1 MATLTD
7 IETQVLEEIGEN
19 LTTAIVWDGSTEL
32 REALADGLDELGM
45 LGKFFERSLVLALEA
60 DVSFYSLS
68 CENFYPF
75 YIKRATLLDQ
85 NRELD
90 CDSLIRLAGQDK
102 KFLIS
107 RASPRQFIPLSSEL
121 IMIYPCYAAVGGAVQ
136 LDMVGVPSHYAT
148 ATEYVGLQEELE
160 QALIHYGKYHLML
173 RAGGLDGMAMQEYE
187 FFLKAAGADQQYAHH
202 RKALREYRLKEFGE
216 A

>member
-7 IETQVLEEIGEN
+7 IETLVLEEIGEN
-19 LTTAIVWDGSTEL
+19 LTTAVVWDGSIEL

-60 DVSFYSLS
+60 NISFYSLS
-68 CENFYPF
+68 CENFYPL

-85 NRELD
+85 SRELD
-90 CDSLIRLAGQDK
+90 CNSLAGLAKIDK

-107 RASPRQFIPLSSEL
+107 RASPREFIPLSPKL
-121 IMIYPCYAAVGGAVQ
+121 IMVYPCYSDDGGAIK

-173 RAGGLDGMAMQEYE
+173 RAGGMDEMAMQEYE
-187 FFLKAAGADQQYAHH
+187 LFLKAARADQQYRHH
-202 RKALREYRLKEFGE
+202 RKALREYRLKEYAE